1 MIIRQ
6 IPRKTVA
13 LFLSHGGGP
22 LPLLGDPAH
31 EELVRGLR
39 AIAGAID
46 RPEAIIVISAH
57 WEESVATITGAA
69 NPDIIYDYHGFPP
82 ESYEIQYPAPGHPGL
97 AEQLCACL
105 QHNGVAA
112 ELDADRGFDHGLFVP
127 LKIMYPEADIP
138 CIQLS
143 LLASLDPAAHI
154 ALGEAMSA
162 MRRDGVLVIG
172 SGFSFHNLKAF
183 FSPDGSRPD
192 EKNEAFERWLIDTCS
207 RSDLDEVER
216 GRRLLRWEDAPH
228 ARYCHPR
235 EEHLLPLHVCYG
247 LEKRAAEA
255 VEEMRIMNKKASVYL
270 W

>member
-1 MIIRQ
+1 MIIGQ
-6 IPRKTVA
+6 IPRKVSA

-31 EELVRGLR
+31 EEMVHALR
-39 AIAGAID
+39 SIAATID
-46 RPEAIIVISAH
+46 RPEAIIVVSAH
-57 WEESVATITGAA
+57 WEQAVATITGADE
-69 NPDIIYDYHGFPP
+69 PDIIYDYYGFPP
-82 ESYEIQYPAPGHPGL
+82 ESYEIRYPVPGHPGL
-97 AEQLCACL
+97 AGRLHACL

-112 ELDADRGFDHGLFVP
+112 ELGTDRGFDHGLFIP

-143 LLASLDPAAHI
+143 LLASLDPAAHV
-154 ALGEAMSA
+154 ALGAAMSET
-162 MRRDGVLVIG
+162 RRDGVLVVG

-183 FSPDGSRPD
+183 FSPEASRPD
-192 EKNEAFERWLIDTCS
+192 DKNDAFERWLIDTCS
-207 RSDLDEVER
+207 SADLPEAER
-216 GRRLLRWEDAPH
+216 TRRLLNWEEAPH

-247 LEKRAAEA
+247 MAKRAAKA
-255 VEEMRIMNKKASVYL
+255 VVEMRILHKKASFYL